1 MDKLYDVII
10 IGSGVVGNAIARE
23 MSRYNLKI
31 GVLEKEL
38 DVCNETSA
46 RNSGVLHAGFNNK
59 PGTLMAKFCV
69 EGNQGFD
76 QVAKELGVPFKRCGK
91 LVVGFSEEDKEKLI
105 AMKEQGEKNGVKGL
119 EIIGKDKIKEIEPNI
134 DGEFAMWSKTTGIL
148 NPFLLTIALA
158 ENAAAN
164 GAEYYFGNEVIDIK
178 RVDDIYNIK
187 TKKDTYKTRWVVN
200 AAGLYSDKVSKMLG
214 IDDYTIHPC
223 RGEYFILDEKVG
235 SKLSLPAYPVPNPKE
250 GGLGI
255 HLTPTID
262 GNVFIGPSSE
272 YIDERDDYSATQKIM
287 DLLIKDGG
295 RIFPH
300 IRREEFIRNFAGIRP
315 KLASKEEGGYHD
327 FVIEMRDKSPNTIN
341 LVGIESPGLTSS
353 TPIAKYVVSLLKQKE
368 ELTENENFNPIRK
381 PIVTFNDKSVEEKE
395 ALIKENPDYGEVIC
409 RCQTITKAEI
419 LEAIN
424 NPLGV
429 ETLTGIKYRCRA
441 MMGRCQGGYCETRIA
456 GLLEE
461 VKHKNREDVL
471 YSREGSNMFVGKV
484 RD

>member
-38 DVCNETSA
+38 GVCNETSA

-76 QVAKELGVPFKRCGK
+76 QVADELGVPFKRCGK
-91 LVVGFSEEDKEKLI
+91 LVVGFNEEDKQKLI

-158 ENAAAN
+158 ENAAEN
-164 GAEYYFGNEVIDIK
+164 GVEYYFANEVIDIN
-178 RVDDIYNIK
+178 RIDEIYNIK
-187 TKKDTYKTRWVVN
+187 TVKDTYKARWVVN
-200 AAGLYSDKVSKMLG
+200 AAGLYSDKISKMIG

-272 YIDERDDYSATQKIM
+272 YIEERDNYSATQKIM
-287 DLLIKDGG
+287 DLLIKDGA

-300 IRREEFIRNFAGIRP
+300 IKREDFIRNFAGIRP

-327 FVIEMRDKSPNTIN
+327 FVIEMRDEVPNTIN

-368 ELTENENFNPIRK
+368 KLTENENFNPIRK
-381 PIVTFNDKSVEEKE
+381 PIVTFVDKSIEEKE

-419 LEAIN
+419 IEAIN

-461 VKHKNREDVL
+461 VKHKNREDVI

-484 RD
+484 RE

>member
-187 TKKDTYKTRWVVN
+187 TVKDTYKTRWVVN

-223 RGEYFILDEKVG
+223 RGEYFILDE
-235 SKLSLPAYPVPNPKE
+235 
-250 GGLGI
+250 
-255 HLTPTID
+255 
-262 GNVFIGPSSE
+262 
-272 YIDERDDYSATQKIM
+272 
-287 DLLIKDGG
+287 G

-300 IRREEFIRNFAGIRP
+300 IRRDDFIRNFAGIRP

-471 YSREGSNMFVGKV
+471 YCREGSNMFVGKV